1 MTTTPKRT
9 PMLAR
14 IGIRWIFAST
24 DLRRLAIIPIAI
36 LTLTSVSL
44 QTPSSAQQP
53 DASLL
58 PDSLK
63 PDDFDAKEIA
73 AVNSVVSSLNVADW
87 LGPLAPVALSPFF
100 GLACLSG
107 LSIWGPQWMTDNAL
121 LVSIGPLKNPWVF
134 AVFAL
139 LTVVTS
145 VPRLSKVSKPFAQA
159 MDQLESYSV
168 IVILV
173 LIKVIGSFG
182 GGADSLE
189 TGPPV
194 AIVQM
199 GVLSFSAD
207 ALLTV
212 AMVINLFVINSVKF
226 FFEVLIWL
234 TPIPAVDAMFELAN
248 KTVCAALMA
257 LYAFSPTL
265 ALAINLGLLVAA
277 LFVFRWVHRR
287 LTFYR
292 SIFTDLILS
301 RIWPAYGRPKGTG
314 LVAFAKSARE
324 PFESKTRWHLR
335 PMGDG
340 RWEATRRGL
349 WGTGLWGTGALW
361 GTEQHL
367 FTTVTAVRMRCGWV
381 MHCLEIQV
389 SDGPPY
395 EFHVSRRFDGAM
407 ADWLA
412 MQGIDL
418 DGEALAGRGETERV
432 KAEFA

>member
-9 PMLAR
+9 PKLPRIALSRIALSR
-14 IGIRWIFAST
+14 IGIRRISLST
-24 DLRRLAIIPIAI
+24 ILRRLAIIPIAI
-36 LTLTSVSL
+36 LVLTSLSL

-73 AVNSVVSSLNVADW
+73 TVNSVVSSLNVADW

-107 LSIWGPQWMTDNAL
+107 LSMWGPQWMTDNAL

-134 AVFAL
+134 GVFSL
-139 LTVVTS
+139 LTLATS

-182 GGADSLE
+182 AGADSLE

-226 FFEVLIWL
+226 FFEVLVWL

-265 ALAINLGLLVAA
+265 ALVINLGLLVAA

-292 SIFTDLILS
+292 GIFTDLILS
-301 RIWPAYGRPKGTG
+301 RIWPAYGRPKGSG
-314 LVAFAKSARE
+314 LVAFAKSVRE
-324 PFESKTRWHLR
+324 PFADKTRWHLR
-335 PMGDG
+335 RSGDG
-340 RWEATRRGL
+340 QWEATRRGL
-349 WGTGLWGTGALW
+349 WGT
-361 GTEQHL
+361 EQHS
-367 FTTVTAVRMRCGWV
+367 FQTVTAAKMRCGWV

-395 EFHVSRRFDGAM
+395 EFHVSRRFDGAL

-412 MQGIDL
+412 MQGIEL
-418 DGEALAGRGETERV
+418 EGEELTGRGEADVV